1 MTKTKTSIKYLALG
15 NSCLKEF
22 QFNQAINHY
31 KSAAKFL
38 IAKAIKYWPQRKWP
52 EKCFIVSRDYHF
64 VYSPIP
70 KVASTSFIS
79 LVMALHN
86 IDEQKVLQEV
96 GPYRIH
102 YHITKKFSLSQ
113 YNHQEALSIIND
125 PNYFKFVIVRN
136 PWIRLA
142 SAYLDKFVQAD
153 DLQLFAQEVIDKVY
167 QRQGQTPN
175 YQQSITFRQFL
186 NYLQITE
193 DRYLDHHWLPQYL
206 FLGSIKFDFVGKV
219 ESLDE
224 DFKYLRKRLK
234 INLSLPNNKNR
245 IPYSKLDD
253 LENYADYYPSQLKE
267 AVTLPKYHQLYTP
280 ELAEIVKLRYREDIE
295 TFGYD
300 FSSDSNN
307 NN

>member
-15 NSCLKEF
+15 NSHLKELN
-22 QFNQAINHY
+22 FNQAINHY
-31 KSAAKFL
+31 QYAAKFL

-52 EKCFIVSRDYHF
+52 EKCFIVSRDYRF

-86 IDEQKVLQEV
+86 IDEQQVLQEV

-113 YNHQEALSIIND
+113 YPHQEALRIIND

-142 SAYLDKFVQAD
+142 SAYLNKFVQAEE
-153 DLQLFAQEVIDKVY
+153 LQFFTQEVIDKVY
-167 QRQGQTPN
+167 QRQRRAPN

-186 NYLQITE
+186 NYLQVTE
-193 DRYLDHHWLPQYL
+193 DRELDHHWLPQYL

-224 DFKYLRKRLK
+224 DFNYLGKRLK
-234 INLSLPNNKNR
+234 INLSLPNNKNKTE
-245 IPYSKLDD
+245 YSKLND
-253 LENYADYYPSQLKE
+253 LENYADYYPSQLKQ
-267 AVTLPKYHQLYTP
+267 AVILPQYQQMYTP
-280 ELAEIVKLRYREDIE
+280 ELAEIVKFRYREDIE
-295 TFGYD
+295 TFGYK
-300 FSSDSNN
+300 FSSDAKNN
-307 NN
+307 N